1 MPKKSKP
8 VKMKAVDL
16 QEDKHALQH
25 DVVKVVDDHKKVD
38 EKEVFEKPKTKKKTK
53 GIKNNFFIIFLLN
66 YYCIINDDFKNVPEF
81 ICKAFIYNYLLFA
94 SSYIEIVSNMI

>member
-8 VKMKAVDL
+8 TRMKAVDL

-38 EKEVFEKPKTKKKTK
+38 EKEVFEKPKTRKKKTNRK
-53 GIKNNFFIIFLLN
+53 K
-66 YYCIINDDFKNVPEF
+66 D
-81 ICKAFIYNYLLFA
+81 
-94 SSYIEIVSNMI
+94 